1 MNEKPP
7 AISKKQRVMN
17 WKIKELGEA
26 LTVPHVAD
34 SADKKG
40 QKTIEGGGIMTE
52 DWELK
57 LCSTE
62 EKTDQEQ
69 LIDYNV
75 TNNNTHA
82 SLCLCNEA
90 MLYIVIK
97 WQQGNK

>member
-1 MNEKPP
+1 
-7 AISKKQRVMN
+7 
-17 WKIKELGEA
+17 
-26 LTVPHVAD
+26 
-34 SADKKG
+34 
-40 QKTIEGGGIMTE
+40 MTE